1 MLEDN
6 IKMKKNEAKKRIEEL
21 RKQTEYHAKKYYD
34 EDGEMSD
41 MEIIEEMKKHK
52 ALNMYH
58 FLQKNKEQLHLL
70 KDDKLAAMLIK
81 AKEYIESHYGTYTH
95 PA

>member
-1 MLEDN
+1 
-6 IKMKKNEAKKRIEEL
+6 
-21 RKQTEYHAKKYYD
+21 
-34 EDGEMSD
+34 
-41 MEIIEEMKKHK
+41 MKKHK

-58 FLQKNKEQLHLL
+58 FLQKKKEQLHLL
-70 KDDKLAAMLIK
+70 KDDRLANLLIS

>member
-1 MLEDN
+1 MNDYDIQLADVDLETDMMN
-6 IKMKKNEAKKRIEEL
+6 SPL
-21 RKQTEYHAKKYYD
+21 RDSLKEYYD
-34 EDGEMSD
+34 ENGEMND
-41 MEIIEEMKKHK
+41 REIIEEMKKHK

-70 KDDKLAAMLIK
+70 KDDKLAALLIS
-81 AKEYIESHYGTYTH
+81 AKQYIESHYGTYTH